1 MDYQTLLYE
10 VRDGVAWIT
19 LNRPEAA
26 NTVTVEMCNDLM
38 RAALHAG
45 EERAVRVVVLTGA
58 GKSFSAG
65 GDLKAFAAAGD
76 AMASHIKEVTT
87 YLHAAISQLARMDAP
102 VIAAVNGVAAGAG
115 MSLACAADLV
125 IAAESARFTMAYT
138 RAGLTPDGSGTF
150 FLPRIVGL
158 HRALDLVLTNRML
171 NAREA
176 QEWGIVARVVAD
188 DAFAEQVRALAG
200 QLAAG
205 PSHALGA
212 AKRLVRTSFGESLET
227 QMAHESDAIAD
238 AMRSADGREGIAA
251 FLQKRPPSFS
261 GS

>member
-38 RAALHAG
+38 RAALRAG
-45 EERAVRVVVLTGA
+45 EDRAVRVVVLTGA

-176 QEWGIVARVVAD
+176 EAWGIVARVVAD
-188 DAFAEQVRALAG
+188 DTFAEQVRALAG
-200 QLAAG
+200 HPA
-205 PSHALGA
+205 PRPPHAPGA
-212 AKRLVRTSFGESLET
+212 AQGLAPASFAAPPWT
-227 QMAHESDAIAD
+227 AIDPESDAVA
-238 AMRSADGREGIAA
+238 
-251 FLQKRPPSFS
+251 
-261 GS
+261 